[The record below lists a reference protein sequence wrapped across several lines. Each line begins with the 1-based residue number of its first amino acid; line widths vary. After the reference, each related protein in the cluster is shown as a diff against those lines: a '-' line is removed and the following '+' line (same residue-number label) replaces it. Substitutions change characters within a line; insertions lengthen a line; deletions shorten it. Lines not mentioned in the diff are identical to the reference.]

1 MKNKNKLMVML
12 NKAIREKSVLRICVK
27 DSTQPWAFRV
37 NQYAKKKASKLVIEF
52 ASYDEFEKWMETD
65 EDKTNYERLI
75 KFLKDEVDTY
85 QRSAAEC
92 FKSYQETNDQ
102 RWLHACDTNM
112 TRAEQTEHILMHL
125 EYW

>member
-12 NKAIREKSVLRICVK
+12 NKPIREKSVLSISVK
-27 DSTQPWAFRV
+27 DSTNPWSFRV

-65 EDKTNYERLI
+65 EDKTRYERLI
-75 KFLKDEVDTY
+75 NFLKDEIETY

-92 FKSYQETNDQ
+92 MRSYEKTNDQ
-102 RWLHACDTNM
+102 RWLHACDTNA

-125 EYW
+125 KMW